1 MSMILDKLEELERVL
16 NEARKLNKEIIKKDK
31 EDEIKRT
38 LEKNE

>member
-1 MSMILDKLEELERVL
+1 MSMILDKLEELERAL